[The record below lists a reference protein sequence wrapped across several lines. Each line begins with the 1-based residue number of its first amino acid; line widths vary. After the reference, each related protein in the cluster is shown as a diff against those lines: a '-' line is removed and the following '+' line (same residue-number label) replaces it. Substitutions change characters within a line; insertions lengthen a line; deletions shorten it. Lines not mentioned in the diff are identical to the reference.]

1 MNQDKIFLEKE
12 KADTEKNNKN
22 AQQIQINS
30 LYSVSILILFYILI

>member
-12 KADTEKNNKN
+12 RTDIEKNNKN

-30 LYSVSILILFYILI
+30 LYSVSSNIII